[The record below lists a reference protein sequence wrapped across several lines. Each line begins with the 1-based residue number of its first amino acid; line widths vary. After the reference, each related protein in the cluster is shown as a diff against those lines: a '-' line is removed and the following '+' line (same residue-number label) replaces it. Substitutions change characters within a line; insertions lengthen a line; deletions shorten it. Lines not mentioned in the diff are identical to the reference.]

1 MKALL
6 QHMTSITRQ
15 RDHALLDAAVI
26 SALADLTAA
35 SQVRKLEVLRVR
47 DEMRLQLSAC
57 RLDACEVCKNAPCRD
72 ESTALGPELAAAVS
86 KHQTS
91 TQKIMP
97 DGNHILWLPVWLDD
111 HFVACLELWN
121 PTACDDTTL
130 EMALAFTAIY
140 ANHRSLLDYSQ
151 RDSLTDLLN
160 RKTFDENFSKILRSL
175 AQYDAP
181 SGIQPEE
188 RRHHDAN
195 QNQWLAVIDI
205 DFFKRVNDEFGHL
218 YGDEVLLLLANL
230 IRSSFRP
237 HDGLFRFGGEEFV
250 ILLRAAELEDA
261 QRIFQRFRSNVEQHH
276 FPQVGQVT
284 VSIGF
289 TRIGLNATP
298 VVVLGHADLAL
309 YHAKTHGRNQ
319 VCFYET
325 LVADGQLKSEVSND
339 MVEFF

>member
-26 SALADLTAA
+26 AALTDLTAA

-47 DEMRLQLSAC
+47 DETRLQVSS
-57 RLDACEVCKNAPCRD
+57 CEEYDNAPCR
-72 ESTALGPELAAAVS
+72 EQSLALGPELAVAVC
-86 KHQTS
+86 KRQTS
-91 TQKIMP
+91 TQRTMP
-97 DGNHILWLPVWLDD
+97 DGSQMLWLPVWLDD
-111 HFVACLELWN
+111 HFVACMELWN
-121 PTACDDTTL
+121 PVKCGAKVL
-130 EMALAFTAIY
+130 EMALAVIAIY

-175 AQYDAP
+175 AQYDIP
-181 SGIQPEE
+181 SGMQPQE
-188 RRHHDAN
+188 RRHPDAH

-250 ILLRAAELEDA
+250 VLLRAAALEDA
-261 QRIFQRFRSNVEQHH
+261 QRIFERFRSNVEQHH
-276 FPQVGQVT
+276 FPQVGRVT

-289 TRIGLNATP
+289 TRIGANATP
-298 VVVLGHADLAL
+298 VVVLGHADQAL

-319 VCFYET
+319 VCYYET
-325 LVADGQLKSEVSND
+325 LVAGGQLKSEVSND